1 MWRRLFLCRWF
12 KETFEKAQ
20 WRKVKQMWLV
30 WLCIL
35 LCKQFTETCEK
46 SQRGN
51 VKQLWPVWQCIFL
64 GYAIYR
70 NLWKRTAEKIQT
82 NVTSVTMHLFRQAIW
97 KKHLKHSGE
106 NQTNAIGVTMNLIR
120 NAIWRLIWKYTVEK
134 SQTNATKQCLIWI
147 RLHSEENTN
156 KCNQCDFASLWANAL
171 TKHMKMHIKLWHRNS
186 LIYGNWWCSI
196 WCIQTLLD
204 EMYF

>member
-1 MWRRLFLCRWF
+1 MWP
-12 KETFEKAQ
+12 
-20 WRKVKQMWLV
+20 V

-134 SQTNATKQCLIWI
+134 SQTNATSNASSESGSTVKKKQTSATSVT
-147 RLHSEENTN
+147 LHPCGQTPWRNTW
-156 KCNQCDFASLWANAL
+156 KC
-171 TKHMKMHIKLWHRNS
+171 
-186 LIYGNWWCSI
+186 
-196 WCIQTLLD
+196 TLNFD
-204 EMYF
+204 IETV

>member
-1 MWRRLFLCRWF
+1 MWRCLFLCRWF

-120 NAIWRLIWKYTVEK
+120 NAIWRLIWKYTGEK
-134 SQTNATKQCLIWI
+134 P
-147 RLHSEENTN
+147 N
-156 KCNQCDFASLWANAL
+156 KCNQAMPHLNQVAQWRKNKQVQPVWLCILVGKRPDETHENA
-171 TKHMKMHIKLWHRNS
+171 H
-186 LIYGNWWCSI
+186 
-196 WCIQTLLD
+196 
-204 EMYF
+204 

>member
-1 MWRRLFLCRWF
+1 MSLCLFLCRWF
-12 KETFEKAQ
+12 KETCEKEQ
-20 WRKVKQMWLV
+20 WRKVKQMWSVWLCILLCKQFTEACDKSQRWKVKQLWPV

-70 NLWKRTAEKIQT
+70 NLWKCTAEKIQT

-120 NAIWRLIWKYTVEK
+120 NAIWRLI
-134 SQTNATKQCLIWI
+134 A
-147 RLHSEENTN
+147 
-156 KCNQCDFASLWANAL
+156 NQCDFASLCANAL